1 MLAIGKKLTPEQRLI
16 KGTGDIIGNNDYVA
30 LAGVLMIGSKKIST
44 KTKTASTNG
53 RDEAYNPDFI
63 DTLTDAE
70 FRFVIMHECYHKM
83 YQHLVTYK
91 DLSKIDHER
100 ANRACDY
107 VINLKLM
114 DEDNT
119 GFIKLPKCALYDA
132 QYRGMSAREV
142 FKLLP
147 PSGSEDGDGDGNGG
161 SPFDDHEWD
170 EAEALSDE
178 DKEDLAKQ
186 IDEAVRQGSILAG
199 KLGSGGNRTLEDLL
213 ETKQN
218 WKELLRDF
226 VTTVCTGR
234 DYSSWKRPNRRY
246 IGLDIIMP
254 SGISETMGEVLIG
267 ADTSGSIGNEALA
280 SFLTEVKG
288 VCDQVKP
295 SKVRMLY
302 WDTSVCRE
310 EVYLQDELDNLTR
323 STKPAGGGGTDVRC
337 VPKYMGEHGIKPECA
352 IILTDGYLGGDW
364 GTWTVPVLWVILNNK
379 SARPTVGTAIYIDN

>member
-1 MLAIGKKLTPEQRLI
+1 MLAIGKKLSPEQRLI
-16 KGTGDIIGNNDYVA
+16 KGTGDIIGRDDYLA

-44 KTKTASTNG
+44 KTNTACTNG
-53 RDEAYNPDFI
+53 RDEAYNPDFV
-63 DTLTDAE
+63 DSLTDAE
-70 FRFVIMHECYHKM
+70 FRFVILHECYHKM
-83 YQHLVTYK
+83 YQHLTTYR
-91 DLSKIDHER
+91 DLSKIDHDR
-100 ANRACDY
+100 ANRACDF

-114 DEDNT
+114 DEDKS
-119 GFIKLPKCALYDA
+119 GFIKMPDMALYDE

-142 FKLLP
+142 FNLLP
-147 PSGSEDGDGDGNGG
+147 PSDDDDGKGE
-161 SPFDDHEWD
+161 SPFDDHNWD
-170 EAEALSDE
+170 EAEDLSAE
-178 DKEDLAKQ
+178 EKEDLAKQ

-226 VTTVCTGR
+226 VTTVCTGK
-234 DYSSWKRPNRRY
+234 DYSTWKRPNRRY

-254 SGISETMGEVLIG
+254 SGISESMGELLVG
-267 ADTSGSIGNEALA
+267 VDTSGSIHDEALA

-295 SKVRMLY
+295 SKIRMLY
-302 WDTSVCRE
+302 WDTAVCRE
-310 EVYLQDELDNLTR
+310 ETYLQDELDNLTR

-337 VPKYMGEHGIKPECA
+337 VPAYMGEHGIKPECA

-379 SARPTVGTAIYIDN
+379 NVRPTAGTTIYINT